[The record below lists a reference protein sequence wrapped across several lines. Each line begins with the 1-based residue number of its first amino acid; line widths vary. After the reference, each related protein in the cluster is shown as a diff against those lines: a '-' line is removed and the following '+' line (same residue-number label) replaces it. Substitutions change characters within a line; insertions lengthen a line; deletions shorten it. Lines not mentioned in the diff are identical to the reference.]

1 MCNAQAQCVLG
12 NPLQAENILGMIFM
26 IQLAQTNIK
35 EIKDI
40 NLKDWV
46 FCHCNFHNIL
56 PGNTVMSMIY

>member
-1 MCNAQAQCVLG
+1 
-12 NPLQAENILGMIFM
+12 MIFM